1 MNTRA
6 PWGLG
11 LALGLALLSVAR
23 ATPPAIAQTEINYL
37 LGFIGRSGCE
47 FYRNGTWYDPKRAQ
61 AHLRYKYEML
71 AARDQIH
78 TAEDFIE
85 KAATQS
91 SLSGQPYQVRCR
103 DGEAVMSNQWLSDVL
118 ARYRTHA
125 AWGAPLPA
133 RGALGIDSTGQTG
146 TSVIFLDCDCA
157 VDRLYMLC
165 GARNGYGLVRRF
177 LGPGV
182 AG

>member
-11 LALGLALLSVAR
+11 LALGLALLAVAR
-23 ATPPAIAQTEINYL
+23 AAPPTIAQTEINYL

-47 FYRNGTWYDPKRAQ
+47 FYRNGSWDDPKRAQ

-71 AARDQIH
+71 AARDQID

-91 SLSGQPYQVRCR
+91 SLSGRPYQVRCPG
-103 DGEAVMSNQWLSDVL
+103 GEAVTSNQWLRNVL
-118 ARYRTHA
+118 ARYRAHA
-125 AWGAPLPA
+125 VQGAPRLA
-133 RGALGIDSTGQTG
+133 RGALGSGATSQTQNF
-146 TSVIFLDCDCA
+146 SH
-157 VDRLYMLC
+157 
-165 GARNGYGLVRRF
+165 
-177 LGPGV
+177 PS
-182 AG
+182 